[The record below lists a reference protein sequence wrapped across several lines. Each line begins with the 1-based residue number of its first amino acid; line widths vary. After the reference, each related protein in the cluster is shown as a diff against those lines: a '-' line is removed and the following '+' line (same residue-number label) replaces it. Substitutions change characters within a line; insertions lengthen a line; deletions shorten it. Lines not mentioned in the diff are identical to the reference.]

1 MSHVLLGL
9 LLLVL
14 HQEIVNDVKEAFSFS
29 VLQAGAGEDCCPG
42 VLLSIL

>member
-14 HQEIVNDVKEAFSFS
+14 HQEIVNEAFSFS